1 MLACITTAAV
11 EGLEG
16 RLVEVQVDLA
26 QQGLPN
32 FFLVGLP
39 NAAVKEARE
48 RVRTAIKN
56 SGLQYPLRRITANL
70 APAEL
75 PKQGPSYD
83 LPLALAILVA
93 SGQLE
98 PPPPATMFVG
108 ELSLDGHVRHTQGI
122 LPMTA
127 TARGAGI
134 KQLYVPAEDAAEAAL
149 IEDLE
154 VIGVPTLVDLVAHLR
169 GEILLACT
177 PSPLACEADGFAE
190 DLVDFAQI
198 RGQEHAKRALE
209 IAAAAGHNV
218 LLTGVPGA
226 GKTLLA
232 RALPGILPPMT
243 ADETLEVTRI
253 YSVAGVLAPTTPVVR
268 RRPFRSP
275 HHTVSYAGLVGGGS
289 SPRPGEISLAHRGV
303 LFLDEIPEFHPR
315 VLEVLRQPIED
326 GIVTIARARETLTFP
341 AKFTL
346 IAARNPCPCG
356 FYGDTSRACSCAES
370 VVTRYQKRLS
380 GPILDRIDM
389 HVTVL
394 RVEFDALADA
404 EPGESSAVIR
414 QRVAAAR
421 ARQWRRFAKHPSVTC
436 NAEMRVGDIRDCCEL
451 DAPSAT
457 LLRSAVESFGLSA
470 RAYHRVLR
478 VARTIADLAESDRIE
493 VSHLAEAIQY
503 QPRDP
508 YQGSL
513 EPEPRRATRRIWH
526 DP

>member
-1 MLACITTAAV
+1 LACITTAAV
-11 EGLEG
+11 DGLEG
-16 RLVEVQVDLA
+16 RVVEVQVDLT
-26 QQGLPN
+26 QQGLPS

-93 SGQLE
+93 SGQLDT
-98 PPPPATMFVG
+98 PPPTSMFVG
-108 ELSLDGHVRHTQGI
+108 ELSLDGQLRHTQGV
-122 LPMTA
+122 LPMAA
-127 TARGAGI
+127 TARAAGI
-134 KQLYVPAEDAAEAAL
+134 TRLFVPAEDAAEAAL
-149 IEDLE
+149 VDEVE
-154 VIGVPTLVDLVAHLR
+154 VIGARTLVELVEHLR
-169 GEILLACT
+169 GHLRLARAATC
-177 PSPLACEADGFAE
+177 SPADAPRPPE
-190 DLVDFAQI
+190 DVVDFAQI
-198 RGQEHAKRALE
+198 SGQQHAKRALE
-209 IAAAAGHNV
+209 IAAAASHNV

-243 ADETLEVTRI
+243 PQETLEVTRI
-253 YSVAGVLAPTTPVVR
+253 YSVAGVLPPAAPVVR
-268 RRPFRSP
+268 RRPFRAP
-275 HHTVSYAGLVGGGS
+275 HHTVSYAGLVGGGT

-326 GIVTIARARETLTFP
+326 GVVTIARARETLTFP
-341 AKFTL
+341 ARFTL

-356 FYGDTSRACSCAES
+356 FYGDASRPCSCAES

-389 HVTVL
+389 HVTVQ
-394 RVEFDALADA
+394 RVAFESLASDV
-404 EPGESSAVIR
+404 PCESSETIR
-414 QRVAAAR
+414 QRVVRAR
-421 ARQWRRFAKHPSVTC
+421 QRQWRRFAEHPTVTC
-436 NAEMRVGDIRDCCEL
+436 NAEMRVGDIRALCEL
-451 DAPSAT
+451 DAPSAA
-457 LLRSAVESFGLSA
+457 LLQSAVESFGLSA

-478 VARTIADLAESDRIE
+478 VARTIADLDDADAIRRG
-493 VSHLAEAIQY
+493 HLAEAIQY
-503 QPRDP
+503 QPRQR
-508 YQGSL
+508 YGHTL
-513 EPEPRRATRRIWH
+513 
-526 DP
+526 

>member
-1 MLACITTAAV
+1 VLACITTAAV
-11 EGLEG
+11 VGLEA
-16 RLVEVQVDLA
+16 RLVEVQVDIA
-26 QQGLPN
+26 HQGLPN

-56 SGLQYPLRRITANL
+56 SGLVYPLRRITANL

-83 LPLALAILVA
+83 LPLALAILVG
-93 SGQLE
+93 SSQLE
-98 PPPPATMFVG
+98 PPPVEAMFVG
-108 ELSLDGHVRHTQGI
+108 ELSLDGRLRHTPGI
-122 LPMTA
+122 LPMVA
-127 TARGAGI
+127 TARAAGL
-134 KQLYVPAEDAAEAAL
+134 KRVYVPAEDAAEGAL
-149 IEDLE
+149 LDGIDVIATSTLSDL
-154 VIGVPTLVDLVAHLR
+154 IAHLR
-169 GEILLACT
+169 GEIELSRAAPTLY
-177 PSPLACEADGFAE
+177 SDDGVPE
-190 DLVDFAQI
+190 NVVDFAQI

-209 IAAAAGHNV
+209 IAAAGSHNV
-218 LLTGVPGA
+218 LMTGVPGA

-243 ADETLEVTRI
+243 PEETLEVTRI
-253 YSVAGVLAPTTPVVR
+253 YSVAGVLAPAAPVVR
-268 RRPFRSP
+268 QRPFRAP

-356 FYGDTSRACSCAES
+356 FHGDPSRTCSCAEA

-380 GPILDRIDM
+380 GPIVDRIDM
-389 HVTVL
+389 HLTVQ
-394 RVEFDALADA
+394 RVEFDALTSPALS
-404 EPGESSAVIR
+404 EPSTAVR
-414 QRVAAAR
+414 ARVIAAR
-421 ARQWRRFAKHPSVTC
+421 ERQWRRFAEHPAVTC
-436 NAEMRVGDIRDCCEL
+436 NAEMRIAEIRAFCEL
-451 DAPSAT
+451 DQPVAA
-457 LLRSAVESFGLSA
+457 LLRNAVERMGLSA

-478 VARTIADLAESDRIE
+478 AARTIADLANSEQIE
-493 VSHLAEAIQY
+493 AVHLAEAIQY
-503 QPRDP
+503 QPRNA
-508 YQGSL
+508 S
-513 EPEPRRATRRIWH
+513 R
-526 DP
+526 

>member
-11 EGLEG
+11 LGLEG
-16 RLVEVQVDLA
+16 RLIEVQVDLA
-26 QQGLPN
+26 HQGLPS

-39 NAAVKEARE
+39 NAAVREARE

-56 SGLQYPLRRITANL
+56 SGFEYPLRRITANL

-98 PPPPATMFVG
+98 PPSTAAMFVG

-122 LPMTA
+122 LPMVA
-127 TARGAGI
+127 TARAAGL
-134 KQLYVPAEDAAEAAL
+134 KQVHVPAEDAAEAAL
-149 IEDLE
+149 LDGID
-154 VIGVPTLVDLVAHLR
+154 VIATPSLSDLVAHLR
-169 GEILLACT
+169 GDIELPKAAPTPCSDDWLQEDVVDLAQ
-177 PSPLACEADGFAE
+177 
-190 DLVDFAQI
+190 VH
-198 RGQEHAKRALE
+198 GQEHAKRVLE
-209 IAAAAGHNV
+209 IAAAGSHNV
-218 LLTGVPGA
+218 LMTGVPGA

-243 ADETLEVTRI
+243 PEETLEVTRI
-253 YSVAGVLAPTTPVVR
+253 YSVAGVLAPHTPVVR
-268 RRPFRSP
+268 QRPFRAP

-289 SPRPGEISLAHRGV
+289 MPRPGEISLAHRGV

-326 GIVTIARARETLTFP
+326 GVVTIARARETLTFP

-356 FYGDTSRACSCAES
+356 FYGDPSRPCSCAEA

-389 HVTVL
+389 HLSVQ
-394 RVEFDALADA
+394 RVEFDKLTSAQL
-404 EPGESSAVIR
+404 GETSAAVR
-414 QRVAAAR
+414 ARVTAAR
-421 ARQWRRFAKHPSVTC
+421 QRQWRRFAEHPSVSC
-436 NAEMRVGDIRDCCEL
+436 NAEMRVADIRAVCEL
-451 DAPSAT
+451 DASGAA
-457 LLRSAVESFGLSA
+457 LVRSAVERLGLSA

-478 VARTIADLAESDRIE
+478 VARTVADLAGDETIQTP
-493 VSHLAEAIQY
+493 HLAEAIQY
-503 QPRDP
+503 QPRGWD
-508 YQGSL
+508 
-513 EPEPRRATRRIWH
+513 R
-526 DP
+526 